1 MKNLAIFDANN
12 LLHRTLWI
20 VKYISKNK
28 VLFSNLEDKELFINK
43 FSIDINHII
52 KNYFQNFDIIFAFDS
67 KSWRKKILIEGE
79 GYKHNRQESFE
90 DDSINWNVF
99 WEIVE
104 EIRQNFEEYF
114 LVLKQKNAEADDL
127 IYLTIEK
134 FNNSKYKNKL
144 IVSADTDLLQCLRF
158 ENVFQFSPLNKKLF
172 VNKNY
177 IFEENSNDLFN
188 ISFEKN
194 IVEIFIENNIK
205 IEKIDPQIEL
215 LKKLIKGDKSD
226 NIKPVFQRVVFNEK
240 LVNYFYDNIKNIE
253 NLKNNDYSTKF
264 LKYINK
270 GKNIEPNLLEN
281 FNNNYLIICLDRN
294 NIPNEIINEFNNNIF
309 DFSNKKKFTISK
321 TKSQEKINVFSDFY
335 NLLK

>member
-20 VKYISKNK
+20 VRYISKNK

-79 GYKHNRQESFE
+79 GYKHNRKESFE

-134 FNNSKYKNKL
+134 FNNSKYKNKI

-205 IEKIDPQIEL
+205 IEKMDPQIEL

-226 NIKPVFQRVVFNEK
+226 NIKPVLQRVVFNEK

-253 NLKNNDYSTKF
+253 NLKNNEYSTKL

-294 NIPNEIINEFNNNIF
+294 NIPNEIINEFNNIIF

>member
-20 VKYISKNK
+20 VRYISKNK

-215 LKKLIKGDKSD
+215 LKKLVKGDKSD
-226 NIKPVFQRVVFNEK
+226 NIKPVLQRVVFNEK

-253 NLKNNDYSTKF
+253 NLKNNEYSTKF

-294 NIPNEIINEFNNNIF
+294 NIPNEIINEFNNIIF